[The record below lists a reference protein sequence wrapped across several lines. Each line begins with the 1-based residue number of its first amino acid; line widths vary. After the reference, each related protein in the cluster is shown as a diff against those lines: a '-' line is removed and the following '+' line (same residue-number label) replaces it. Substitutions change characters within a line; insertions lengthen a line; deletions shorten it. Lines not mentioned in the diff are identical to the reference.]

1 MTIPSLGRYPRQ
13 GQAVSWVLYL
23 LPCYTTR
30 YREPPS
36 KGSLAFPHL
45 SPGDPSALQH
55 RPSSPVRKETE
66 TRGLVQGCPALHCII
81 GHAAEQKQFPECP
94 LLGPKRTGM
103 SFEILHQHM
112 PRSFQQCPM
121 AALTSLRSLQLP
133 FLGFPPLGFIYIGSK
148 GMDMELREARGSSSA
163 GGGDPKHS
171 SSLSRRCQREQGMI
185 PSLAGSGASRD
196 QPLLLSSA
204 PAKLSMFA
212 QSESVCQVQSTTRSS
227 PKGNGFVN

>member
-1 MTIPSLGRYPRQ
+1 
-13 GQAVSWVLYL
+13 
-23 LPCYTTR
+23 
-30 YREPPS
+30 
-36 KGSLAFPHL
+36 
-45 SPGDPSALQH
+45 
-55 RPSSPVRKETE
+55 
-66 TRGLVQGCPALHCII
+66 
-81 GHAAEQKQFPECP
+81 
-94 LLGPKRTGM
+94 
-103 SFEILHQHM
+103 
-112 PRSFQQCPM
+112 
-121 AALTSLRSLQLP
+121 
-133 FLGFPPLGFIYIGSK
+133 
-148 GMDMELREARGSSSA
+148 MDMELREARGSSSA